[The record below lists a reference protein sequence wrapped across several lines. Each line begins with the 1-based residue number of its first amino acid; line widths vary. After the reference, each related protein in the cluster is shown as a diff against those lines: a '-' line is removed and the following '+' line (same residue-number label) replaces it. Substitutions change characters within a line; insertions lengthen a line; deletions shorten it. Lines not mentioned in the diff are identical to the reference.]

1 MNRSVLSWITE
12 VSARLAELLMLAMMA
27 LISVEIVCRS
37 FMGFSLQLVDE
48 IAGYLLVGILFLG
61 VTVSFRN
68 GNLLRVDFIMSRLP
82 SKAQLWTDAIF
93 DLIAFG
99 FVVILDFAMINF
111 VLSTFERGMQAP
123 TLLSTPLYIPQSVMP
138 VGATLLALA
147 LLASTIEKFWRA
159 CTGGHATVE
168 GAR

>member
-1 MNRSVLSWITE
+1 MSLSVLSRITE

-27 LISVEIVCRS
+27 LITGEVICRS
-37 FMGFSLQLVDE
+37 FMGFSLLLVDE
-48 IAGYLLVGILFLG
+48 VAGYMLVAILFLG
-61 VTVSFRN
+61 VTASFQS
-68 GNLLRVDFIMSRLP
+68 GSLLRVDFIMNRL
-82 SKAQLWTDAIF
+82 SARAQLWLDAVF
-93 DLIAFG
+93 DLIGFG
-99 FVVILDFAMINF
+99 FVAILDYALVNF

-123 TLLSTPLYIPQSVMP
+123 TLLATPLYLPQLVMP

-159 CTGGHATVE
+159 WTGCVGPVN